1 MVCANT
7 TSKATLRAALH
18 EFISTVGDPLV
29 NYFPSFELIN
39 NYVESPW
46 LDDNRHISQQSV
58 DQIMQIFSRF
68 YLRE

>member
-46 LDDNRHISQQSV
+46 LDDNRHISQ
-58 DQIMQIFSRF
+58 
-68 YLRE
+68 